1 MKKRTEQQKIDP
13 YDMPR
18 EDTATVYV
26 EDVDNITEELEL
38 TLEQLQEAYNM
49 TQSLQEKI
57 WAKKRTKN
65 GQR

>member
-1 MKKRTEQQKIDP
+1 MKKRSEQQMIDP
-13 YDMPR
+13 YDVPR

-26 EDVDNITEELEL
+26 EEIENITEELEL
-38 TLEQLQEAYNM
+38 TLEQLQEAYKM

-57 WAKKRTKN
+57 WAKKRTKD

>member
-57 WAKKRTKN
+57 RAKKRNKY
-65 GQR
+65 G

>member
-1 MKKRTEQQKIDP
+1 MIDP

-26 EDVDNITEELEL
+26 EEVDNITEEIEL

-49 TQSLQEKI
+49 TKSLKQKI
-57 WAKKRTKN
+57 WAKHRRKN